1 MNRCIEDDTFVQVR
15 AKHCENRPFRIQASI
30 LSHVSSKQHAIAGIL
45 SIPPEASS
53 SDVPAVLDLTAFET
67 SAVMMFLFWL
77 VNRRLPKLLTE
88 CALQAQPNS
97 LSPTAKS
104 DQKPDQ
110 IARFTQR
117 DKEEL
122 YRVGMIE
129 AWRLGAALG
138 SATFMNDVLMLVAML
153 LERDEVLAHR
163 SHDPEYSATIVWARR
178 AYDAME
184 DSPAQRRELQGFAVD
199 VAVKRVFDV
208 GASGLMLSPA
218 ERRALS
224 GNAGFAANVFGSLG
238 GQIGTS
244 GVGIGEFVR
253 EYMVDT

>member
-1 MNRCIEDDTFVQVR
+1 V
-15 AKHCENRPFRIQASI
+15 KHCETRHFKIQASI

-45 SIPPEASS
+45 SFPPEASS

-67 SAVMMFLFWL
+67 STAMIFLFWL
-77 VNRRLPKLLTE
+77 VNRRLPRFSTE
-88 CALQAQPNS
+88 CALQAQPKS
-97 LSPTAKS
+97 QSPITKNG
-104 DQKPDQ
+104 QKPNR
-110 IARFTQR
+110 IACFTQR

-138 SATFMNDVLMLVAML
+138 SATFMNDVLTLVAML
-153 LERDEVLAHR
+153 LERDEALAHR

-178 AYDAME
+178 AYDAMQG
-184 DSPAQRRELQGFAVD
+184 SPAQRRELQGFAVD
-199 VAVKRVFDV
+199 VAAKRVFDV

-224 GNAGFAANVFGSLG
+224 GNAGFAADVFGSLG

-253 EYMVDT
+253 EYMVQT